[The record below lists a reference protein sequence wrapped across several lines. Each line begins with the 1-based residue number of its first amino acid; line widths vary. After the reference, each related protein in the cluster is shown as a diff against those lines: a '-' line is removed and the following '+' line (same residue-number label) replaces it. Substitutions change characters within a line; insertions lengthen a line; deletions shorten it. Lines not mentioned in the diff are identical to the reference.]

1 MTIVGSIEDCLQR
14 EMECFPHGESQ
25 ENVTISCF
33 LHGLYIEQGK
43 EWLVNCLTSV
53 WEKKSLKKPQE
64 LTPLSMQKTVT
75 DLEP

>member
-1 MTIVGSIEDCLQR
+1 MTAVESIEDCLQR

-43 EWLVNCLTSV
+43 E
-53 WEKKSLKKPQE
+53 
-64 LTPLSMQKTVT
+64 
-75 DLEP
+75 